1 VKVLYSDN
9 SHLISESDSDI
20 LILRVIYTSSYF
32 YMQATMEEELEH
44 WSPRVEMTGRVIGIL
59 DMDSFELQI
68 YLKLKYPQNW
78 VQIYN
83 QRPAVLAQSKG
94 NMYVTQ

>member
-1 VKVLYSDN
+1 
-9 SHLISESDSDI
+9 
-20 LILRVIYTSSYF
+20 
-32 YMQATMEEELEH
+32 MEEELEP

-68 YLKLKYPQNW
+68 YLKIKYPQNW
-78 VQIYN
+78 LQIYN